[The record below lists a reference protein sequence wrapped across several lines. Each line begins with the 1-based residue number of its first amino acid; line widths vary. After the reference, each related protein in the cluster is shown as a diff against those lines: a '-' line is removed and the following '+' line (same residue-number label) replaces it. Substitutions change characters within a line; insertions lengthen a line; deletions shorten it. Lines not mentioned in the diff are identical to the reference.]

1 MKVYKVKFGYEYSG
15 KFCNGIRFAMNL
27 IEDSKEECNLFE
39 HEDDAIKFAYEFM
52 NRIRDNVYCSVDRY
66 KSISDEDV
74 VIRED
79 FTDYARYDM
88 TVYAFIE
95 KVEVR

>member
-1 MKVYKVKFGYEYSG
+1 MKVYKVEFGYEYSG
-15 KFCNGIRFAMNL
+15 EFCNSIRIAMNL
-27 IEDSKEECNLFE
+27 IEDSKENCNLFE

-52 NRIRDNVYCSVDRY
+52 NKIRDNVYCSVDRY
-66 KSISDEDV
+66 KSVSDEDV
-74 VIRED
+74 VIKED
-79 FTDYARYDM
+79 FTDYARFDL